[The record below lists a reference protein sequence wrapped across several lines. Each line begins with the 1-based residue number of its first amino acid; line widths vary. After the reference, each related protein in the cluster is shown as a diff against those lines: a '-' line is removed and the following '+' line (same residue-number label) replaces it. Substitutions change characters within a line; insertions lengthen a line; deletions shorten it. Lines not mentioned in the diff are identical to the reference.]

1 MQSLTEDAPDLLK
14 ESITLVKE
22 FQNLV
27 GGENQAHVAANP
39 RQRRCRPRASCKTAL
54 DDFSTISRTVS
65 QATGQISTFTDKL
78 DPIAA
83 SVGSTLGEA
92 EKTLASVTAAFDQAH
107 TTLATADGAL
117 KIRRWRSA
125 GRIGSDRQSG
135 RRHVD

>member
-1 MQSLTEDAPDLLK
+1 MSPAIL
-14 ESITLVKE
+14 
-22 FQNLV
+22 
-27 GGENQAHVAANP
+27 ANVEE
-39 RQRRCRPRASCKTAL
+39 ASGKLQTAI

-83 SVGSTLGEA
+83 SVGSALGEA
-92 EKTLASVTAAFDQAH
+92 EKTLTSVTAAFDQAH

-135 RRHVD
+135 CGHVD